1 MAQSQE
7 GGDNADGY
15 ATMLRKA
22 GVRRRMRCSGN
33 VAHSIKEAFP
43 TVVQLLEACESD
55 EPLTDYDGIGPASA
69 EAIEN
74 WYEHREERERNMTA
88 GTVTERSV
96 NSATIALHSSWAD
109 ELGIEVDDD
118 D

>member
-7 GGDNADGY
+7 SDDNAGGY
-15 ATMLRKA
+15 ATILRKA
-22 GVRRRMRCSGN
+22 GIRRRMRCSGN

-55 EPLTDYDGIGPASA
+55 DALTDYDGIGPASA
-69 EAIEN
+69 EAIED

-88 GTVTERSV
+88 GTVTSRSL

-109 ELGIEVDDD
+109 ELGMESDDGD
-118 D
+118 